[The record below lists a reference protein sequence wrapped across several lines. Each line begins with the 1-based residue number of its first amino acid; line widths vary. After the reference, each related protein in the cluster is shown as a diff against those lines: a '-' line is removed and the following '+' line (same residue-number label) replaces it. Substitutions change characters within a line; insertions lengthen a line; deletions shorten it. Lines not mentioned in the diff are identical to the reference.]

1 MRFSELGRTGEQV
14 SRVGFGTMMYGS
26 QVEAGEA
33 HRHMDYALERGINL
47 FDTAEAYAVPPRPET
62 YGRTEEIIG
71 DWFKASGKR
80 DKVFLAS
87 KIAGTGAAFPGGIGW
102 MREGGV
108 QTRVVAE
115 QIAYAVENSLRRLQ
129 TDVIDL
135 YQIHWPDRDVN
146 RWGSLQ
152 HIDYDLDFEPFE
164 AQLEALA
171 TQVKAGK
178 IRYVGGSNETP
189 WGVMRFLAAA
199 DKHGLPRIASIQNAY
214 SLVNRTFELGLSE
227 IAMHEQVG
235 LLAYS
240 TLGQGYLTGKYQNGA
255 LPQGTRKALY
265 QRLGRYE
272 KVRADAAI
280 QSYLDLAASY
290 GVDPAAF
297 AYRWADSKAFVTSTL
312 IGATTMDQ
320 LKTDIDAFDLPWT
333 AEMDA
338 AVDALHNQ
346 QPNPCP

>member
-1 MRFSELGRTGEQV
+1 MRYSELGRTGETV
-14 SRVGFGTMMYGS
+14 SRVGLGTMMYGS
-26 QVEAGEA
+26 QVDAAQA
-33 HRHMDYALERGINL
+33 HRQMDYALERGVNL
-47 FDTAEAYAVPPRPET
+47 FDTAEAYSVPPRPET

-71 DWFKASGKR
+71 DWFAAGGKR
-80 DKVFLAS
+80 GKVFLAT
-87 KIAGTGAAFPGGIGW
+87 KIAGTGAAFPGGVDW
-102 MREGGV
+102 MREGGA
-108 QTRVVAE
+108 QTRVTAAQVAH
-115 QIAYAVENSLRRLQ
+115 AVEGSLRRLR

-152 HIDYDLDFEPFE
+152 HVDYDLAFEPFE

-171 TQVKAGK
+171 KQVEAGR
-178 IRYVGGSNETP
+178 IRYVGVSNETP
-189 WGVMRFLAAA
+189 WGVMKFLSSAE
-199 DKHGLPRIASIQNAY
+199 KHGLPRIASIQNAY

-227 IAMHEQVG
+227 IALHENVG

-240 TLGQGYLTGKYQNGA
+240 SLGQGYLTGKYRGGA
-255 LPQGTRKALY
+255 LPQGSRKALY

-272 KVRADAAI
+272 KVRADEAI
-280 QSYLDLAASY
+280 ASYLDLAAAF
-290 GVDPAAF
+290 GMDPAAF
-297 AYRWADSKAFVTSTL
+297 AYRWADSKPWVTSTL
-312 IGATTMDQ
+312 IGASSMEQ
-320 LKTDIDAFDLPWT
+320 LAADIDAFGLPWT